1 MQFKS
6 MRFKCNYTVLFHLH
20 EIFKAVKLTETEGRM
35 VVARGLKVK
44 AAQLHQTFVTPW
56 AVAHQA
62 PLFMEFSRKNTG
74 RGLPFPSPGDIP
86 DPEIKPRSL
95 SLYADSLLSEP
106 AGKPKNIGVGSLSL
120 LQGNFP
126 TQGSNHG
133 LLHCR

>member
-62 PLFMEFSRKNTG
+62 PLFMEFSRQEYWAWVAIPFS
-74 RGLPFPSPGDIP
+74 RGHS
-86 DPEIKPRSL
+86 
-95 SLYADSLLSEP
+95 
-106 AGKPKNIGVGSLSL
+106 
-120 LQGNFP
+120 
-126 TQGSNHG
+126 
-133 LLHCR
+133 